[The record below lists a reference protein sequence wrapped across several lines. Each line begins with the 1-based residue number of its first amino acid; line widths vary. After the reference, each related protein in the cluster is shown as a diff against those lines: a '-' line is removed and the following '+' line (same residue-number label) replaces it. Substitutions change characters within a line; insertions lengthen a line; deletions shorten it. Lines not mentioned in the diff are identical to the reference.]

1 MHVLEYLRQTILE
14 EGEEIEEPAKD
25 WRKHPELEHRH
36 PLNICDPESNQ
47 YKEAL
52 KEYEAEHPKMYDN
65 LQSITEAAK
74 SGKQI
79 SLYNLFD
86 IVNNNQ
92 VNI

>member
-47 YKEAL
+47 YK
-52 KEYEAEHPKMYDN
+52 
-65 LQSITEAAK
+65 
-74 SGKQI
+74 
-79 SLYNLFD
+79 
-86 IVNNNQ
+86 
-92 VNI
+92 